1 MIQSGLTFKIQ
12 MAVSLSI
19 TPQRIGR
26 PLLPLMS
33 STKQVMTTSAFELSA
48 PERLLRFLEGQEVKS
63 KLIVPLTPD
72 ASTRNYFRIPW
83 PTGKGSHAVAAVYP
97 EPFDPDF
104 HPYLDVTRLFL
115 ENGIPVPEIYAVDG
129 QSGIIVQEDLG
140 DRQLFRVYE
149 AAPVD
154 ECDQYKERAVNLIA
168 QIQNATQ
175 LAYERQSIASR
186 LAFDEPKLSWELDF
200 FVEHFF
206 TSLRSETLRHG
217 EAAELKA
224 ELNDVAAELAA
235 RPRVL
240 CHRDFHAANLMVDH
254 DNRLR
259 IVDHQDARMGPVTYD
274 LVSFLLDRRAE
285 PPSLA
290 ELRAYRLFLL
300 EERRL
305 LGLEALDPDEIATE
319 FRLMTIQRGL
329 KAIGTFSYQ
338 TAVCGRGNAYEKFIE
353 PTLLIVLQAADW
365 LDRFPALRR
374 MLRERVGSS
383 PTVREGA

>member
-1 MIQSGLTFKIQ
+1 
-12 MAVSLSI
+12 
-19 TPQRIGR
+19 
-26 PLLPLMS
+26 MS
-33 STKQVMTTSAFELSA
+33 SAKQVMTTRAFELSA
-48 PERLLRFLEGQEVKS
+48 PERLLRFLEGQSVKS

-83 PTGKGSHAVAAVYP
+83 PTAKAGNAGKAVAAVYP

-115 ENGIPVPEIYAVDG
+115 DNGIPVPEIYAVDG
-129 QSGIIVQEDLG
+129 QSGVIVQEDLG

-149 AAPVD
+149 AAPDD

-168 QIQNATQ
+168 QIQKATHQ
-175 LAYERQSIASR
+175 AYERQSIASR
-186 LAFDEPKLSWELDF
+186 LAFDEAKLSWELDF
-200 FVEHFF
+200 FVEHYF
-206 TSLRSETLRHG
+206 TSLRNETLRHA
-217 EAAELKA
+217 ESAELKA
-224 ELNDVAAELAA
+224 ELNDISAELAA

-274 LVSFLLDRRAE
+274 LVSFLLDRRPE

-338 TAVCGRGNAYEKFIE
+338 TAVCGRGGVYEKFIQ
-353 PTLLIVLQAADW
+353 PTFFIVLQAADW

-374 MLRERVGSS
+374 MIRERTN
-383 PTVREGA
+383 PN